1 MRRHGQQSQVRI
13 LRRLRRKRQPAD
25 RIAEWFGMAWRRRA
39 SVVGDVLRA
48 GIKTCG
54 AEAVAFVD
62 DLIESTPLV
71 ARPDLLASW
80 KQELSDIESGLRT
93 DASKGASPT

>member
-1 MRRHGQQSQVRI
+1 MQLADQVSQASDI
-13 LRRLRRKRQPAD
+13 
-25 RIAEWFGMAWRRRA
+25 AWRRRA